1 VSPNGRRR
9 GSWSVQ
15 ELERL
20 RKLFPR
26 RGVLDT
32 AILLRRS
39 PECVRRK
46 ALELLRVP
54 PRRGPWDPQD
64 DLVLRQ
70 AWGVLEPRLLG
81 LLVGRPQSEVLR
93 RAEALRRSRCGAWTH
108 AEEAALREFYGS
120 RTDRDLEVCMAREVG
135 DIAAAAARLCLAKD
149 KRFVARLAQKAVRR
163 RMPRWSSA
171 EIRQLRALYADRDN
185 LEVAR
190 LLGRSVI
197 SVANKANQLGLR
209 KAPALLARIGRA
221 NVAGR
226 RDRVRTAQRGDTAGD
241 TAVRTPA
248 GRPAGEAAAAAPA
261 R

>member
-1 VSPNGRRR
+1 VKPKGRRR

-20 RKLFPR
+20 RRLFPR

-32 AILLRRS
+32 AILMRRS
-39 PECVRRK
+39 PESVRKK

-64 DLVLRQ
+64 DLILRQ

-93 RAEALRRSRCGAWTH
+93 RAELLRGSCRGPWTH
-108 AEEAALREFYGS
+108 AEELALRELYGS
-120 RTDRDLEVCMAREVG
+120 RTDGALEVCLARTAA
-135 DIAAAAARLCLAKD
+135 DIAAVAARLCLAKD
-149 KRFVARLAQKAVRR
+149 KRFSARLATPTASL
-163 RMPRWSSA
+163 RMPRWSGA
-171 EIRQLRALYADRDN
+171 EVRQLEALYPERDN

-190 LLGRSVI
+190 SLGRSVI
-197 SVANKANQLGLR
+197 SVANKASQLGLR

-226 RDRVRTAQRGDTAGD
+226 RDRVR
-241 TAVRTPA
+241 PA
-248 GRPAGEAAAAAPA
+248 GPGPDPAGAAPTI
-261 R
+261 